1 MTCRGGVVSWGTK
14 YRETGLIHLARCV
27 VCGVWGVVCG
37 VWCVACGVWRGA
49 WGVGRGA
56 CGVWRVA
63 CAKTIESHS
72 PGRREKSETLAFEIA
87 QSFIVT
93 FPRFVSRFSFRAVHT
108 WQSTRG
114 RHSPAKRLI
123 LDFGPRP
130 RDDRHSSD

>member
-14 YRETGLIHLARCV
+14 YRETGLINLAR
-27 VCGVWGVVCG
+27 
-37 VWCVACGVWRGA
+37 CVACGVWRVA
-49 WGVGRGA
+49 CGVWRVA

-63 CAKTIESHS
+63 CAKTRES
-72 PGRREKSETLAFEIA
+72 RAQEKETLAFEIA
-87 QSFIVT
+87 QSFIVR

-108 WQSTRG
+108 WQWTRG

>member
-27 VCGVWGVVCG
+27 VCGVWRVV
-37 VWCVACGVWRGA
+37 
-49 WGVGRGA
+49 

-87 QSFIVT
+87 QSFIVR